1 MRAATPC
8 SGHYFPPLAGW
19 PRRTVGQVKAA
30 MAAMGGFAFGFA
42 FMVAVVAERLM
53 HQVSL
58 AHVLGESPETITQ
71 MCEL

>member
-1 MRAATPC
+1 
-8 SGHYFPPLAGW
+8 
-19 PRRTVGQVKAA
+19 
-30 MAAMGGFAFGFA
+30 MAAMGGFTFGFA

>member
-1 MRAATPC
+1 MAAMAWVAAPD
-8 SGHYFPPLAGW
+8 G
-19 PRRTVGQVKAA
+19 RTVKAA
-30 MAAMGGFAFGFA
+30 MAATGGFAFGFA

-58 AHVLGESPETITQ
+58 AHVLGESPGTITQ